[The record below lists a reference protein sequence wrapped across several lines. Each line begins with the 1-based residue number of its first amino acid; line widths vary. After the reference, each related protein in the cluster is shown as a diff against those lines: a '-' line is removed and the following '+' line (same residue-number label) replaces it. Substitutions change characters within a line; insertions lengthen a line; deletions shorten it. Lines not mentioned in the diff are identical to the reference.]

1 MVVIEIPDTYI
12 VESFTSLKEEYQN
25 YKTKIT
31 DLKKSIVDCEIQC
44 EKLKTSAR
52 ELLEDLESHINTN
65 IYGLNEFELEKHY
78 DIKDKIYKEIKQD
91 KTTIEE
97 LEKEIITNK
106 ELLEKYEENDD
117 IEIKYLYNMLFLIKD
132 YITPDNVTSQMGFLN
147 YNLNNFIN
155 LIDTDISE
163 NVDDNQKT
171 TLIKELTD
179 IVNNQ
184 DDLDNVLLIDDIKCS
199 LMNTT
204 NDKPIS
210 NYVNIQSI
218 SIFSIVTIFY
228 YYYTIMVSIIVI
240 LGLLTRDFVLYGGWC
255 WYPCERQQYRLCS
268 NIELLKIN
276 KIMNRYINNYG
287 FIVVLSIISLIKC
300 VMIR

>member
-31 DLKKSIVDCEIQC
+31 DLKTPIVDCEIQC